1 MLKLKR
7 FDKAEWFTVPEFEGV
22 RLLIKPSSFVSTTK
36 ILSTTKRKIKVDK
49 EFVDDYDDGAFALA
63 LFKDILVDFEGIETD
78 GDLTKD
84 EQKEVIYYFD
94 VSKEANSAEYP
105 VKIKFTGKKYK
116 NKKYYWH
123 TGYLGSL
130 KERKLNEFFEKDPK
144 KVILLA
150 IKGMLPKNKLRE
162 KRLKRIEIKL

>member
-1 MLKLKR
+1 MEEIVLDAKNKPLGRLASEIALLLQGKNSPKYHPR
-7 FDKAEWFTVPEFEGV
+7 LEGEV
-22 RLLIKPSSFVSTTK
+22 
-36 ILSTTKRKIKVDK
+36 KVI
-49 EFVDDYDDGAFALA
+49 VVNA
-63 LFKDILVDFEGIETD
+63 
-78 GDLTKD
+78 
-84 EQKEVIYYFD
+84 
-94 VSKEANSAEYP
+94 S
-105 VKIKFTGKKYK
+105 KIKFTGKKYK